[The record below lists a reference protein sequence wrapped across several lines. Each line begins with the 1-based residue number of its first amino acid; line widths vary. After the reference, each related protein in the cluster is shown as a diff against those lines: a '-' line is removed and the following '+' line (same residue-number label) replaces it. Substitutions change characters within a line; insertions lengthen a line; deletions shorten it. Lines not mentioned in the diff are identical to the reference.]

1 MNNDTKW
8 RSIGDTEET
17 DYIKM
22 KNNAKF
28 KRIGNTEETYQ
39 ITNSQ

>member
-1 MNNDTKW
+1 MNNNTKW

-28 KRIGNTEETYQ
+28 KRVGNLEKTSPR
-39 ITNSQ
+39 TNSQ